1 MAVEKKL
8 QPRKKCSTLKFHECD
23 GNACSG
29 DEKKKANTLG
39 KMKSSSNIWCEIS
52 AKKWHQNALIHS
64 RSSAAAVKLN
74 GNESKTSSGSINR
87 KQLVN
92 ASTCG

>member
-39 KMKSSSNIWCEIS
+39 KMKSSSNI
-52 AKKWHQNALIHS
+52 
-64 RSSAAAVKLN
+64 
-74 GNESKTSSGSINR
+74 
-87 KQLVN
+87 
-92 ASTCG
+92 